1 MKSRSSGTGFFT
13 TRTQK
18 EYRMIRFI
26 GLNSLIIIHTILF
39 CLWAGVMTLFGFSG
53 RSIHFR
59 VAVPWAR
66 VILWL
71 SGTKVDVKGRESV
84 DPEIPRIYMTNHQ
97 SYFDIWGLLAF
108 LPVDFKFILKQ
119 ELMKIPL
126 LGFAMRRA
134 GYIGIERKDPRKAV
148 HSLRIAAERIKNGAS
163 VLIFPEG
170 TRSIDGHL
178 QEFKR
183 GGFKLALKSGCDIV
197 PVVVKGSMHIMPKGS
212 FRIRKGNFALSI
224 GNPIPVGEYA
234 ANEMSALM
242 ARVRDEMLKELEAQ
256 E

>member
-1 MKSRSSGTGFFT
+1 
-13 TRTQK
+13 
-18 EYRMIRFI
+18 MIRFI

-39 CLWAGVMTLFGFSG
+39 CLLAFVLTLFGFSG
-53 RSIHFR
+53 RHIHFW
-59 VAVPWAR
+59 VAAPWAR

-71 SGTKVDVKGRESV
+71 SGTKVDVRGRENV

-97 SYFDIWGLLAF
+97 SYFDIWGLLAS

-119 ELMKIPL
+119 ELMRIPL
-126 LGFAMRRA
+126 LGFAMKRA

-148 HSLRIAAERIKNGAS
+148 QSMRKAAERIKSGAS

-170 TRSIDGHL
+170 TRSIDGRL

-224 GNPIPVGEYA
+224 GRPILVGDYTAKETG
-234 ANEMSALM
+234 ALM
-242 ARVRDEMLKELEAQ
+242 ARVREEMSKELEALG
-256 E
+256 

>member
-1 MKSRSSGTGFFT
+1 
-13 TRTQK
+13 
-18 EYRMIRFI
+18 MIRFI
-26 GLNSLIIIHTILF
+26 GLNGLIIILTILF
-39 CLWAGVMTLFGFSG
+39 CLWAGVMALFGFSG

-66 VILWL
+66 AILWL
-71 SGTKVDVKGRESV
+71 SGTKVEVKGRENV
-84 DPEIPRIYMTNHQ
+84 NPEIPRIYMTNHQ
-97 SYFDIWGLLAF
+97 SYFDILGLLAS

-119 ELMKIPL
+119 ELMRIPL
-126 LGFAMRRA
+126 FGFAMGRA

-148 HSLRIAAERIKNGAS
+148 QSMRKAAERIKNGAS

-178 QEFKR
+178 QAFKR

-197 PVVVKGSMHIMPKGS
+197 PVVVKGSLRIMPKGS
-212 FRIRKGNFALSI
+212 FTIRKGSFVLSI
-224 GNPIPVGEYA
+224 GNPIPVRNYA
-234 ANEMSALM
+234 AKEMNALM
-242 ARVRDEMLKELEAQ
+242 ARVREEMSKELEAQ